1 MTEDFVPNENNN
13 PEETTPDNTPQEPS
27 PKKYP
32 VKHILKGSRK
42 AILNTM
48 YALYALRYAETL
60 GRCREAAPGVSAPAE
75 AGAGRPQQVW
85 K

>member
-27 PKKYP
+27 PKKFP

-48 YALYALRYAETL
+48 YALYGLRYAEISEWSPLQPT
-60 GRCREAAPGVSAPAE
+60 GIPGE
-75 AGAGRPQQVW
+75 FITMMTKYLIIG
-85 K
+85 